1 METGDKF
8 DLICPSEYMIMKLAA
23 EDKLEELPDS
33 FYDTSVE
40 TNYYAKNVS
49 PFIKDTFDSNEI
61 NGKAW
66 SKYAAGYMWGT
77 TGFVFNPELV
87 DENDVKTWNVFTN
100 QKYNKKIT
108 AKDNVRDSYF
118 AGLGMYYE
126 NDIKA
131 LKTKLDNGEIDLT
144 EYQKQLSELMNDTS
158 ETTMTAVQ
166 ELLIQ
171 MKKNILVVDDSALMR
186 RVICDIIN
194 SDETFQAIDTCR
206 DGLDA
211 LEKLRAK
218 RYDGVVLD
226 VNMPRMDGLALL
238 EQLQKER
245 IRATVIMVSTTTTKD
260 AEVTMLAMERGA
272 VDFVPK
278 PTNVIEAKGEAFK
291 GKLLGVLNAVLKTQK
306 MALGSKSAETPEK
319 VVLRRN
325 TEPVRS
331 RNKLVALACSTGGPK
346 ALQSVI
352 PYLPKNLDAP
362 MVLVQHMP
370 AGFTKSMADRL
381 NEVSDIHVKEAEDG
395 DVLKKGTIYIAPGG
409 KHMEIKKSPDGS
421 HKIRLNDELPP
432 IGGLKPCADI
442 TYDSL
447 RTCGYDQI
455 VCVVL
460 TGMGAD
466 GTKGIKSL
474 AKSKPVYV
482 ISQNAETCV
491 VYGMPKS
498 IAETGLVNEVVPLT
512 QVAQTIT
519 KNVGVQ

>member
-1 METGDKF
+1 
-8 DLICPSEYMIMKLAA
+8 
-23 EDKLEELPDS
+23 
-33 FYDTSVE
+33 
-40 TNYYAKNVS
+40 
-49 PFIKDTFDSNEI
+49 
-61 NGKAW
+61 
-66 SKYAAGYMWGT
+66 
-77 TGFVFNPELV
+77 
-87 DENDVKTWNVFTN
+87 
-100 QKYNKKIT
+100 
-108 AKDNVRDSYF
+108 
-118 AGLGMYYE
+118 
-126 NDIKA
+126 
-131 LKTKLDNGEIDLT
+131 
-144 EYQKQLSELMNDTS
+144 
-158 ETTMTAVQ
+158 
-166 ELLIQ
+166 

-272 VDFVPK
+272 VDFVTK
-278 PTNVIEAKGEAFK
+278 PTNVIEAKGDVFK
-291 GKLLGVLNAVLKTQK
+291 TKLLGVLNAVLKTQK
-306 MALGSKSAETPEK
+306 MILGSRQSDALEK
-319 VVLRRN
+319 VVLRRS
-325 TEPVRS
+325 TETIRS

-352 PYLPKNLDAP
+352 PYLPENLDAP
-362 MVLVQHMP
+362 MILVQHMP

-381 NEVSDIHVKEAEDG
+381 NEVSQIHVKEAEDG
-395 DVLKKGTIYIAPGG
+395 DVLKKGTVYIAPGG